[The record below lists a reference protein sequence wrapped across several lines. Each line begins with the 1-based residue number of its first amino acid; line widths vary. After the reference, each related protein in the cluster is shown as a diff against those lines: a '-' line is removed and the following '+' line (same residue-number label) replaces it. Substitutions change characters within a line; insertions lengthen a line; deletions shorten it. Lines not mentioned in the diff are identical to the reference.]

1 MLNIKK
7 SKFWWDYKTDG
18 KILSKNERQ
27 RRARQKTDLLSPLN
41 DPVKKPEYHDYIE
54 EQIQQLQSEKIM
66 SRGFSKS
73 EILEGSLGDLED
85 PVSISRLFVVDQSS
99 PVKKKLRLITN

>member
-54 EQIQQLQSEKIM
+54 EQI
-66 SRGFSKS
+66 
-73 EILEGSLGDLED
+73 
-85 PVSISRLFVVDQSS
+85 
-99 PVKKKLRLITN
+99 